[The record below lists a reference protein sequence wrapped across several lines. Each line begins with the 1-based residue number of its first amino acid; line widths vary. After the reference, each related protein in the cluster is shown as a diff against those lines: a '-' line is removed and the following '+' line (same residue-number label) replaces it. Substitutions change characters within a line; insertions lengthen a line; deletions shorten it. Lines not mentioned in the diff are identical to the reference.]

1 MTDSPAAN
9 SPAHHL
15 LPALFAALAGAM
27 VLGLC
32 IGPVPATLNDL
43 LAAIGITDAP
53 GREYA
58 RTALLELRLPRV
70 LLAAMT
76 GATLG
81 VCGAAIQGLFRNP
94 LAEPGL
100 IGVSA
105 GAALGA
111 VLVLVIMPAAMPG
124 LLVPIAACFG
134 AGATVWLVLR
144 IARRAGR
151 THVATALLAGVAINA
166 IAGASIGVLTYIADD
181 SALRSLTFWLFGSL
195 GRADWP
201 MLMVAAPALLL
212 PTLLLPR
219 YAPALNAWLLG
230 EDAARHLGVPTERVK
245 RHVPLLVTL
254 GVGAAV
260 AATGVIGFVGLVVP
274 HLVRTLTGPD
284 HRHVLPASAIA
295 GAVLLV
301 LADAA
306 ARGVA
311 TPAEVPVGLLTALL
325 GGPFFLWLLLRRRA

>member
-1 MTDSPAAN
+1 M
-9 SPAHHL
+9 L
-15 LPALFAALAGAM
+15 LG
-27 VLGLC
+27 VHV
-32 IGPVPATLNDL
+32 GPVQLP
-43 LAAIGITDAP
+43 ITDVV
-53 GREYA
+53 
-58 RTALLELRLPRV
+58 ALLTGGGANVPDYAKTSLLQLRLPRV

-76 GATLG
+76 GASLG
-81 VCGAAIQGLFRNP
+81 ICGAAIQGLFRNP

-111 VLVLVIMPAAMPG
+111 VLVLVMAPALLPG
-124 LLVPIAACFG
+124 LLVPLAACAG

-166 IAGASIGVLTYIADD
+166 IAGASIGVLTYVADD
-181 SALRSLTFWLFGSL
+181 AALRSLTFWLFGSL

-201 MLMVAAPALLL
+201 MIAATAPALLL
-212 PTLLLPR
+212 PALLLPR
-219 YAPALNAWLLG
+219 YAQALNAWLLG
-230 EDAARHLGVPTERVK
+230 ETAAAHLGVPVERVK

-260 AATGVIGFVGLVVP
+260 AVTGVIGFIGLVVP
-274 HLVRTLTGPD
+274 HLVRTITGPD
-284 HRHVLPASAIA
+284 HRHVLPASALA
-295 GAVLLV
+295 GAALLV
-301 LADAA
+301 LADCL

-311 TPAEVPVGLLTALL
+311 MPAEVPVGLLTALL
-325 GGPFFLWLLLRRRA
+325 GGPFFLWLLLRWRG